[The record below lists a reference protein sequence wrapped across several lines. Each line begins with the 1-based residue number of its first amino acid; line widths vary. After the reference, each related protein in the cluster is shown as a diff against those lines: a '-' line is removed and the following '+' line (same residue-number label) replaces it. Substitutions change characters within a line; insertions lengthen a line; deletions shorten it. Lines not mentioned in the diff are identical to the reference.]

1 MKRAVVVLL
10 VLVFALGLMV
20 SSAQAQ
26 TTVAEEETV
35 QAEPQFVV
43 ETVYDAVEAG
53 DIDAALE
60 LLADDAVLTVLPAPD
75 GQEDAAFVGKDEIR
89 TWYEGLHADNPHTE
103 FHDVTVTG
111 NRATWKAEWWGDFF
125 RSIDLAP
132 AQFEGVAVIQDGKVS
147 SMIWANTPEYVER
160 MNQRMAILA
169 NKQLAEEY
177 MKAWEQADLQVLDE
191 VIADD
196 FVNHSPPLPE
206 DKEGMKQFAADDRAA
221 SPEGFYTVEQM
232 VAEDDLVFL
241 HGYKQIDAENGFYW
255 STLLR
260 MADGKLVER
269 WGTASE

>member
-1 MKRAVVVLL
+1 MSRAVAICL
-10 VLVFALGLMV
+10 VFVFALALLGPSV
-20 SSAQAQ
+20 QAQ
-26 TTVAEEETV
+26 TTE
-35 QAEPQFVV
+35 AEPQFLV
-43 ETVYDAVEAG
+43 EAVYDAVEAG

-75 GQEDAAFVGKDEIR
+75 GQDDAAFVGKDEIR
-89 TWYEGLHADNPHTE
+89 GWWEGLHADNPHAE
-103 FHDVTVTG
+103 FYDVTVTD

-160 MNQRMAILA
+160 MNQRMATLA
-169 NKQLAEEY
+169 NKELARQY
-177 MKAWEQADLQVLDE
+177 LKAWEQADLEVLDE
-191 VIADD
+191 MIADD

-206 DKEGMKQFAADDRAA
+206 DKQGMKEFAAEDKAA
-221 SPEGFYTVEQM
+221 SPEGVYIIEQI

-241 HGYKQIDAENGFYW
+241 YGYKRIDAENGFYW

-260 MADGKLVER
+260 IADGKLVER